1 MGCLPHR
8 SAATVLTAVAITAIA
23 QPLAFINQPSSA
35 QVTDPNP
42 DIEFIPDPGSPA
54 DLETPDVPTQVVN
67 VEQGTFTR
75 GSQSSNDADP
85 LATST
90 FTSNSATGP
99 QDTSPNAASDTVP
112 AADASSDPSALPA
125 IPIPAQPVTPQSPP
139 QFAADGPGEQPAIPT
154 SYDYQRPVD
163 NRPTSTA
170 FVSKGQLPEG
180 TVIPAATFRDTKFDL
195 HQEVQVNLS
204 VAEDITDAQGRTI
217 VPSGSTVWGRFEPI
231 EVEEKEMVGNF
242 ERTRKRTI
250 GSHFIAERIDI
261 QSSSYA
267 LSGQSSRIP
276 SGFDPDADVDRVA
289 LKGAGIGV
297 LGGVA
302 FGVLTGGVG
311 FLPLMAI
318 GGMGGAMTGAA
329 TMDSVVA
336 LDADSVVEIHLSEP
350 FLTN

>member
-8 SAATVLTAVAITAIA
+8 SATTVLAAVAITAIA
-23 QPLAFINQPSSA
+23 QPLLLIDRPLSA
-35 QVTDPNP
+35 QVTEPSSELEFTP
-42 DIEFIPDPGSPA
+42 DAGAPA
-54 DLETPDVPTQVVN
+54 DTKTQIVN
-67 VEQGTFTR
+67 AEQGTFTR
-75 GSQSSNDADP
+75 GGQSSNDADP

-90 FTSNSATGP
+90 FTPSSAPVPEETA
-99 QDTSPNAASDTVP
+99 PNAVSDAVP
-112 AADASSDPSALPA
+112 AAAGADPAALPP
-125 IPIPAQPVTPQSPP
+125 IPIPAQPVSPQSPP
-139 QFAADGPGEQPAIPT
+139 QFAVDSPEQPAIPT

-163 NRPTSTA
+163 SSPTSTA

-204 VAEDITDAQGRTI
+204 VSEDITDAQGRTI
-217 VPSGSTVWGRFEPI
+217 VPAGSTVWGRFEPV

-242 ERTRKRTI
+242 ERTRKRTV

-267 LSGQSSRIP
+267 LSGQSTRIP

-336 LDADSVVEIHLSEP
+336 LDADSVVEIHLNEP